1 MQVSWTPKPVSW
13 TPKGR
18 RRFFGFMR
26 ELMWLW
32 LPRKFRLRFQNRE
45 VLEGLKP
52 PYLLLPNHVGFWDPF
67 IAGLPIRH
75 PIHFMVADSNYRSPV
90 LRWLLEY
97 IESIPKT
104 KSRSDMESVKRM
116 LAIRSAGGVIC
127 IFPEGRR
134 TWDGRSLPLIYSTTK
149 LIKLLKIPVITAV
162 IDGMYH
168 SHPCWAPSVRRGPVT
183 VTYRRLFD
191 GDELRNLSSD
201 DIYERLS
208 DALDHD
214 DRRTQ
219 SQSPS
224 RYRSA
229 RPAEFLERA
238 LHTCPLC
245 HSVGTMHSRRSRL
258 TCHSCGYSV
267 KYTEFGSFETHAG
280 DECFRSP
287 AEWND
292 WQIAYHVDRI
302 SSIES
307 NDFEQVILKTSGLEL
322 AVGSRSR
329 PVEAAGFGTMRL
341 YRDRMEFLCRRPR
354 RRVVQERGR
363 FANTDF
369 IHTEKGILFV
379 FPLERVSG
387 WNVQNH
393 ENFEWYHN
401 HQLFRLRDP
410 RGRFSGYNWY
420 SFINILK
427 GAHPQAAHQDMRSY
441 IRFDTTTPLVAER
454 SPAVK

>member
-1 MQVSWTPKPVSW
+1 MSNKGPNRSASW

-26 ELMWLW
+26 ELMGLW
-32 LPRKFRLRFQNRE
+32 LPLKFRLRFQNRE

-52 PYLLLPNHVGFWDPF
+52 PYLLLPNHIGFWDPF

-75 PIHFMVADSNYRSPV
+75 PIHYMVADSNYRSPV
-90 LRWLLEY
+90 LRRLLEY

-183 VTYRRLFD
+183 VTYGRLFD

-208 DALDHD
+208 EALNHD
-214 DRRTQ
+214 DHTSQ

-224 RYRSA
+224 RYRSR

-238 LHTCPLC
+238 LHTCPSC
-245 HSVGTMHSRRSRL
+245 HAVGNMHSKRSRFD
-258 TCHSCGYSV
+258 CRSCGYSV
-267 KYTEFGSFETHAG
+267 KYTEYGSFETDAG
-280 DECFRSP
+280 DDCFHSP

-292 WQIAYHVDRI
+292 WQIAHHINRI
-302 SSIES
+302 AKIRSD
-307 NDFEQVILKTSGLEL
+307 DFQHIILKTSGLEL

-329 PVEAAGFGTMRL
+329 PVEAAGFGTMTL

-354 RRVVQERGR
+354 TRVVHERGR

-369 IHTEKGILFV
+369 IHTERGILFV
-379 FPLERVSG
+379 FPLTHISG

-393 ENFEWYHN
+393 ENFEWYYN
-401 HQLFRLRDP
+401 HQLFRIRDP

-420 SFINILK
+420 SFINILN
-427 GAHPQAAHQDMRSY
+427 GRHPQAAHIEASTGTPDEST
-441 IRFDTTTPLVAER
+441 DPLVPEP
-454 SPAVK
+454 SPAVQ